1 MQQLLGDKADKSFLQ
16 ELFLQL
22 LPRNVRIV
30 LASTTTESLEAL
42 ATLADRIMEV
52 SFRSVTSVDSSSLSV
67 EVGQ

>member
-1 MQQLLGDKADKSFLQ
+1 MQQLLRDKADKSFLQ

-30 LASTTTESLEAL
+30 LASTTTESVEAL

-52 SFRSVTSVDSSSLSV
+52 LFRSVTSVDSSSLHV